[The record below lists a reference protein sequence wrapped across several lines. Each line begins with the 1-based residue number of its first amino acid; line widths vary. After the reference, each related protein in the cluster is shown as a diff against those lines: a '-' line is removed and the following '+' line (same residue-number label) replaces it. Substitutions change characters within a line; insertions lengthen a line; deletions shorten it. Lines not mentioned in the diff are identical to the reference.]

1 MTNPVEELARFAL
14 YTLRSP
20 RGAAR
25 ELLQMNLA
33 PAVAWTAL
41 ALVCIL
47 SALMFHL
54 TLGLLAAGDP
64 AELGEIAA
72 SPFGTVL
79 LSGMA
84 LLILVFGVHLVGRAF
99 GGQGELTG
107 AVVLVSWLQAIFLL
121 LQAVQV
127 LFMLTVPLLADVIGT
142 LGLVLFFWLLAPFVT
157 ELHGFRSVWSVLFGI
172 IGSAFAIA
180 LVLSL
185 LLVTLAGA

>member
-1 MTNPVEELARFAL
+1 MIALEELSRFAL

-25 ELLQMNLA
+25 ELLQLNLA
-33 PAVAWTAL
+33 PAVAWSAL
-41 ALVCIL
+41 ALVCVL
-47 SALMFHL
+47 SSLMFHL
-54 TLGLLAAGDP
+54 TLGLMATGEQ
-64 AELGEIAA
+64 AELREIAS

-121 LQAVQV
+121 LQAVRV
-127 LFMLTVPLLADVIGT
+127 LFLLTVPLLADVIGT
-142 LGLVLFFWLLAPFVT
+142 FGLMLFFWLLAPFVT
-157 ELHGFRSVWSVLFGI
+157 ELHGFRSVWGVLFGI

-185 LLVTLAGA
+185 LILTLAGA